1 MIQLVLLGSG
11 NVATHLYKAFSASAK
26 VQVKQVYN
34 HSSNNLDK
42 FGSNVT
48 TKISDLADA
57 DVYLLALKDDV
68 IPEIAEQLQN
78 KQALI
83 AHTSGSAGL
92 DSLGKCRRKG
102 VFYPLQT
109 FSKEKELDYHEIPF
123 CLEANSPGDLEL
135 LKQMAGEI
143 SGKAYE
149 ISSQQRKKIHLS
161 AVFVCNF
168 VNHLYSIG
176 EKICKENN
184 IPFEILQPLIME
196 TARKIQDASPSE
208 VQTGPAIRND
218 KTTINSHLEQLADPQ
233 NKQIYQLLTQAI
245 QSFHGKKL

>member
-11 NVATHLYKAFSASAK
+11 NVAIHLYKAFSASK
-26 VQVKQVYN
+26 QVRVKQVYN
-34 HSSNNLDK
+34 HSTNNLDR
-42 FGSNVT
+42 FDTEVT
-48 TKISDLADA
+48 TDLSRLADA

-68 IPEIAEQLQN
+68 IPQIAAQLES

-92 DSLGKCRRKG
+92 NSLEKCERRG

-109 FSKEKELDYHEIPF
+109 FSKNKALNYREIPF
-123 CLEANSPGDLEL
+123 CLEANSSEDLHL
-135 LKQMAGEI
+135 LKQMAAEI
-143 SGKAYE
+143 SGRFYE

-176 EKICKENN
+176 EKICQEND
-184 IPFEILQPLIME
+184 IPFEIFHPLIME
-196 TARKIQDASPSE
+196 TARKIADASPAE
-208 VQTGPAIRND
+208 VQTGPAVRAD
-218 KTTINSHLEQLADPQ
+218 ESTIKAHLEQLKDPQ
-233 NKQIYQLLTQAI
+233 NKEIYKLLTQAI